1 MRASLRTKYL
11 NCLLK
16 NQSLP
21 NAKKARNERDVVS
34 GRGCGSY
41 KSFGR
46 VGEEDVRMEVL
57 EIKMVR
63 KLGNLK
69 KSDIEQMQ
77 MLEVRKVRQFE
88 FAQNSDDLSIF
99 RRNFFC

>member
-77 MLEVRKVRQFE
+77 MLEGQESKTV
-88 FAQNSDDLSIF
+88 
-99 RRNFFC
+99 